1 MFTNKTFLDFRS
13 ELLLF
18 LKNRRTVMIL
28 MMGMMAIKLVL
39 GHLGDDDSED
49 GQHVIVK
56 DLDFTMRRGI
66 WMISVLYIFE

>member
-1 MFTNKTFLDFRS
+1 
-13 ELLLF
+13 
-18 LKNRRTVMIL
+18 MIL

>member
-28 MMGMMAIKLVL
+28 TMGMMAIKMDTLATRTVRT
-39 GHLGDDDSED
+39 
-49 GQHVIVK
+49 VNI
-56 DLDFTMRRGI
+56 
-66 WMISVLYIFE
+66 